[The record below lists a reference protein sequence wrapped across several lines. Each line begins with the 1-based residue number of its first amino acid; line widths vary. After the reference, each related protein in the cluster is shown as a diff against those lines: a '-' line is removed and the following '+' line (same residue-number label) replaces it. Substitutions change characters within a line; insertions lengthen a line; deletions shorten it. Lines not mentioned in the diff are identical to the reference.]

1 MHDRIKRI
9 IEEKG
14 LQASSFADKIQVSR
28 GTISHILNGRTI
40 NGVRIYNDPSK
51 DTIEKILIT
60 FPDISPSWFLRGEGP
75 MYIRE
80 RVFIQPTS
88 TSTSKPVQTDLFD
101 EKKPVQ
107 SLEQSQGRE
116 YSQKNEDK
124 TPENKRR
131 VFRRCRCRK
140 RQFRGTRRI
149 PSPRLGVRPRRRGRD
164 KAADAKN
171 PRP

>member
-124 TPENKRR
+124 TPENK
-131 VFRRCRCRK
+131 
-140 RQFRGTRRI
+140 TN
-149 PSPRLGVRPRRRGRD
+149 SPIIQDIDLSNNISKKID
-164 KAADAKN
+164 KIIIFFSDKTFMTFISEE
-171 PRP
+171 